1 MVIISWLSNLSY
13 RTTVRVPPFV
23 ERVVH
28 ALFKDRSILSDEAST
43 QLHSTVSKRH
53 RRPNVNPSA
62 ERQVIRC
69 IRNERSPS
77 RAMTVGTL
85 GRNKNGTVRTR
96 LRGNRAPEVIAFLV
110 LVMVDHIILALHEAL
125 RTVAVRVCDDRGG
138 SGDNLARG
146 IKVVTIK
153 VIKIYQ
159 MAPHT
164 AKHTR
169 IPGVCLGLNPH
180 EIIPGSSRLLRAPLA
195 VIRGRIVNG
204 VLGGVDYVTGAVRN
218 LEFRII
224 EVVRLDAKGR
234 VREVRHGIVGHRQGL
249 GAREAVCTLDLD
261 IVRASLRRWLCCRL
275 RLTVGLGV
283 GNNSEVVGRE
293 LLVDRL
299 VLLEVP
305 ILEEASTRDNRSLA
319 CKRVGRVK
327 LVVCD
332 IGRVDEVVV
341 ERACLPRIPRPVL
354 RLGADAILA
363 RIGRLGS
370 ELVAVLV
377 GEDELV
383 VARVDVVAVVVT
395 HLDAR
400 RDGRAAGERG
410 IPLLKGDRV
419 EYLAVNDTELG
430 TSGAAVGGTIV
441 GPSLDIVGAGRRRR
455 FGSPAFF
462 VVSPEV
468 KGVLRGIDLIAR
480 RVRHLEL
487 ELPQHIR
494 HDVDARKFGDGAE
507 CHAHRILARVVA
519 FTRELDGVVAGLGRE
534 TCGFSTV
541 FGVGDDLEIAAVEAC
556 VDRFVV
562 FDIPIVKGTLYLRSL
577 THENIRRPEPEA
589 AYVPRVDDGIAN
601 GVRLRSAY
609 LCLRVDPVFT
619 GFGGLGL
626 KLIAV
631 FIGKDEVVVFGF
643 DNLPVAANLNIRRHG
658 AANAEYIK
666 PIGIY
671 KVAVIQ
677 IDFLG
682 IALAACIDV
691 VVGDV
696 CRVAGNDRALFER
709 LGKRGHGHEPQYQRR
724 LDEHPE
730 RHVHDFLVHYA
741 SHFSR
746 GIEAKNK
753 LNRRL
758 PPASRNAIP
767 SQLKVRV
774 KPGKR
779 GVVKGRA
786 SRQGPSS

>member
-159 MAPHT
+159 TAPPT
-164 AKHTR
+164 ASHAR
-169 IPGVCLGLNPH
+169 IPGVCLGLSPH

-204 VLGGVDYVTGAVRN
+204 VLGGVDYVTSAVRN

-224 EVVRLDAKGR
+224 EVIRLDAKGR
-234 VREVRHGIVGHRQGL
+234 VREVRHGIVAHRQGL

-261 IVRASLRRWLCCRL
+261 IVRASLRRWLCCLL
-275 RLTVGLGV
+275 RLIVGLGV

-299 VLLEVP
+299 VLIQVP
-305 ILEEASTRDNRSLA
+305 IPERVAVNTRGFARQ
-319 CKRVGRVK
+319 R
-327 LVVCD
+327 
-332 IGRVDEVVV
+332 IGCPEGVAADVARVDEVVV

-383 VARVDVVAVVVT
+383 VARVDVVAVVVP

-400 RDGRAAGERG
+400 RDGRAAAEGRPVLEVDQVER
-410 IPLLKGDRV
+410 LTVK
-419 EYLAVNDTELG
+419 
-430 TSGAAVGGTIV
+430 
-441 GPSLDIVGAGRRRR
+441 DI
-455 FGSPAFF
+455 
-462 VVSPEV
+462 
-468 KGVLRGIDLIAR
+468 
-480 RVRHLEL
+480 
-487 ELPQHIR
+487 
-494 HDVDARKFGDGAE
+494 
-507 CHAHRILARVVA
+507 
-519 FTRELDGVVAGLGRE
+519 
-534 TCGFSTV
+534 
-541 FGVGDDLEIAAVEAC
+541 
-556 VDRFVV
+556 
-562 FDIPIVKGTLYLRSL
+562 
-577 THENIRRPEPEA
+577 EPE
-589 AYVPRVDDGIAN
+589 R
-601 GVRLRSAY
+601 
-609 LCLRVDPVFT
+609 T
-619 GFGGLGL
+619 G
-626 KLIAV
+626 
-631 FIGKDEVVVFGF
+631 
-643 DNLPVAANLNIRRHG
+643 G
-658 AANAEYIK
+658 AT
-666 PIGIY
+666 
-671 KVAVIQ
+671 V
-677 IDFLG
+677 L
-682 IALAACIDV
+682 
-691 VVGDV
+691 
-696 CRVAGNDRALFER
+696 
-709 LGKRGHGHEPQYQRR
+709 
-724 LDEHPE
+724 
-730 RHVHDFLVHYA
+730 
-741 SHFSR
+741 
-746 GIEAKNK
+746 
-753 LNRRL
+753 
-758 PPASRNAIP
+758 
-767 SQLKVRV
+767 
-774 KPGKR
+774 
-779 GVVKGRA
+779 
-786 SRQGPSS
+786 